1 MRAYRIETHVA
12 EDGSVHLEA
21 LPFRKGERVEVI
33 VRSREEEEGAARVSP
48 TALEG
53 SVLRYE
59 APTEP
64 VAEDDWDAL
73 R

>member
-1 MRAYRIETHVA
+1 MRAYRVETRVE
-12 EDGSVHLEA
+12 EDGSVHLKA
-21 LPFRKGERVEVI
+21 LPFRKGERVEII
-33 VRSREEEEGAARVSP
+33 VRSREEEDDARVP
-48 TALEG
+48 PAALEG